1 MGSSLLQES
10 DNISILRGY
19 IITPGMAMILLDNI
33 LRIMSSEAFG
43 KDKSAYIVGG
53 EKKLISLIE
62 AGKIDSDKPV
72 NKQNGKWRCNA
83 AQVLLHCKCS
93 NKKSK
98 RSKNL
103 RDESIKNFSKCS
115 FYCWHL
121 GGNLVRGW
129 HKCQL

>member
-53 EKKLISLIE
+53 EKKLISLS
-62 AGKIDSDKPV
+62 AQTRKV
-72 NKQNGKWRCNA
+72 NVA
-83 AQVLLHCKCS
+83 
-93 NKKSK
+93 
-98 RSKNL
+98 KNL

>member
-1 MGSSLLQES
+1 MLEYFGQNTFEVL
-10 DNISILRGY
+10 
-19 IITPGMAMILLDNI
+19 ILLDNI

-98 RSKNL
+98 RSK
-103 RDESIKNFSKCS
+103 KSK
-115 FYCWHL
+115 
-121 GGNLVRGW
+121 R
-129 HKCQL
+129 

>member
-72 NKQNGKWRCNA
+72 NKQNGEWRCNA

-98 RSKNL
+98 RSK
-103 RDESIKNFSKCS
+103 KSK
-115 FYCWHL
+115 
-121 GGNLVRGW
+121 R
-129 HKCQL
+129 

>member
-62 AGKIDSDKPV
+62 AGKIVSDKPV
-72 NKQNGKWRCNA
+72 NKQKLYGKRPIIK
-83 AQVLLHCKCS
+83 L
-93 NKKSK
+93 
-98 RSKNL
+98 
-103 RDESIKNFSKCS
+103 ESPYLASLNTIPF
-115 FYCWHL
+115 
-121 GGNLVRGW
+121 
-129 HKCQL
+129 